1 MVHWGFFFMEQLS
14 KSKDDQIIYQRNYF
28 IHWFKCG
35 YRLHQRYQQVFVSKC
50 YQMLVQFF
58 LQSFERGNTP
68 SEQRISGEKCLLKGN
83 FKYQKMVSSSGGTH
97 WTFWLYSSYIATVFS
112 PHFCFLKSHLSEP
125 VTRLNWYF
133 WLLRLKYPA
142 PVIWAISLSNS
153 LLGDSFHTQLEDEFI
168 YKRDEKQEGLLYP

>member
-1 MVHWGFFFMEQLS
+1 MVHWGFFFMEQLNPRMT
-14 KSKDDQIIYQRNYF
+14 KLYTRGIILYVGSNADIGCISATNRFLYLSAIKTWN
-28 IHWFKCG
+28 H
-35 YRLHQRYQQVFVSKC
+35 
-50 YQMLVQFF
+50 FF
-58 LQSFERGNTP
+58 FNLLNEVTHRQNKGSA
-68 SEQRISGEKCLLKGN
+68 EKIFSLKVTLDIT
-83 FKYQKMVSSSGGTH
+83 KLVSSSGRPH
-97 WTFWLYSSYIATVFS
+97 SIFWLHSSYIATVFS